1 MAATAHVP
9 TRATTTEP
17 VLQVKDL
24 NVQFKTEDGI
34 VHAVRDLS
42 FDLYP
47 GKALGIVGESGSGK
61 SVTALSIM
69 GLLDPTARTDGTV
82 MLDGINLL
90 DLSDKQMC
98 AHRGK
103 DIAMIFQDPLSSL
116 TPVFSIGRQISDALR
131 IHNPEWSKRK
141 IRDRVIELLELVG
154 IPSPETRIDSFPH
167 QLSGGMRQ
175 RVMIAIAI
183 ANNPRVLI
191 CDEPTT
197 ALDVTIQAQI
207 LDLIRVA
214 QKETGC
220 AVIFI
225 THDLGILAGLADEM
239 IIMYA
244 GRAVEKAEVD
254 ELYTHQWM
262 PYTMGLL
269 AAVPRVDQHRDEA
282 LVPIEGHPP
291 NLIMEPTACSFAPR
305 CPLAIEA
312 CHQRVPRL
320 KELADNHQAACIRG
334 EELRDQSLNA
344 RDVFRPPVIP
354 QGQFYGVPRDERETV
369 LDVRNVVRHFPF
381 TKGSIVKR
389 RIGTVKAVDGVS
401 FDIRQ
406 GECFAL
412 VGESGCGKTTT
423 LLEIMDRAGDQ
434 TGTISVCG
442 RDHRSKAAVR
452 DSRAD
457 VQIVFQ
463 DPMAALDPRFT
474 VYEVLA
480 EPLQAHGWAPDK
492 VRERVFELMRTV
504 GLVPDM
510 ANRFP
515 AQFSGGQRQRIGV
528 ARALALKPKLLVL
541 DEPVSALD
549 VSIQAGMINLLD
561 QLRAEL
567 GLSYLIV
574 AHDLSVIRH
583 ISDRV
588 GVMYLGRIV
597 EIGDTNEVFDD
608 PRHPYTRALLS
619 AIPVPDPQVERN
631 RRRVVLAGDLPS
643 PTDDLSGCPFATRC
657 PQYALLGP
665 DEQKVCSSRRPELT
679 ADGRD
684 RLHACHF
691 PQSGEIG
698 SRIPGGHDG
707 HPGRALEKEGD

>member
-1 MAATAHVP
+1 MTATAHVP
-9 TRATTTEP
+9 ARGATTEP
-17 VLQVKDL
+17 VLQVENL
-24 NVQFKTEDGI
+24 NVRFKTEDGI

-42 FDLYP
+42 FDLFP

-69 GLLDPTARTDGTV
+69 GLLDPTARTGGKV

-90 DLSDKQMC
+90 DLNDKQMC

-116 TPVFSIGRQISDALR
+116 TPVFSIGRQIGDALR
-131 IHNPEWSKRK
+131 IHNPDWTKK
-141 IRDRVIELLELVG
+141 QVKDRIIELLKLVG
-154 IPSPETRIDSFPH
+154 IPSPETRMNSFPH
-167 QLSGGMRQ
+167 QFSGGMRQ

-183 ANNPRVLI
+183 ANNPRILI

-214 QKETGC
+214 QEETGC

-244 GRAVEKAEVD
+244 GRAVEKAMVD
-254 ELYTHQWM
+254 ELYAHQWM

-282 LVPIEGHPP
+282 LVPIEGNPP
-291 NLIMEPTACSFAPR
+291 NLIEESTACSFAPR
-305 CPLAIEA
+305 CPLAVEA
-312 CHQRVPRL
+312 CHQGVPPL
-320 KELADNHQAACIRG
+320 EELAPSHFAACVRG
-334 EELRDQSLNA
+334 QELRDEGLDA
-344 RDVFRPPVIP
+344 REVFKPPVIP
-354 QGQFYGVPRDERETV
+354 KGRFHDIPRSERQTV
-369 LDVRNVVRHFPF
+369 LSVDNVVRHFPF

-389 RIGTVKAVDGVS
+389 RIGTVRAVDGVS
-401 FDIRQ
+401 FDIRE

-423 LLEIMDRAGDQ
+423 LLEIMDRSGDQ
-434 TGTISVCG
+434 TGTITICG
-442 RDHRSKAAVR
+442 RDNHSKASVR

-474 VYEVLA
+474 VFEVLA
-480 EPLQAHGWAPDK
+480 EPLQAHGWPPEK
-492 VRERVFELMRTV
+492 VRERVFELVRTV

-588 GVMYLGRIV
+588 GVMYLGRMV
-597 EIGDTNEVFDD
+597 EIGETNEVFDD

-631 RRRVVLAGDLPS
+631 RRHVVLEGDLPS
-643 PTDDLSGCPFATRC
+643 PIDDLPGCPFVTRC

-665 DEQKVCSSRRPELT
+665 DEQKVCSSRRPELVEE
-679 ADGRD
+679 GRD

-691 PQSGEIG
+691 PPSGEIG
-698 SRIPGGHDG
+698 ARLPGGRDYRPG
-707 HPGRALEKEGD
+707 HALEKEGD